1 MSNPRRLGS
10 VLHLT
15 RVVRLASRAAAVT
28 TLLAAGQPLGA
39 TEVQRPFAALAGSW
53 AGRGTISTLGGVE
66 HATCT
71 ASYQVA
77 ASAAKL
83 TFKCATESFRL
94 NLTGSVVDERGT
106 ISGTWSEQGFGTSGM
121 VSGRASGD
129 RLGFAANVAGAQVT
143 VVIATQGARQTV
155 SLKTTSP
162 FLTDG
167 ALVLLRQG

>member
-1 MSNPRRLGS
+1 MSPLRRLGS
-10 VLHLT
+10 FSRSKSMGLAP
-15 RVVRLASRAAAVT
+15 RLAVIPM
-28 TLLAAGQPLGA
+28 LLAGQPLGA
-39 TEVQRPFAALAGSW
+39 AEAQRPFAALAGSW

-77 ASAAKL
+77 ANVAKL

-94 NLTGSVVDERGT
+94 NLASSVVEERGS
-106 ISGTWSEQGFGTSGM
+106 ISGTWSEQGFGTSGT

-143 VVIATQGARQTV
+143 LVIATQHDRQTV

-167 ALVLLRQG
+167 DLVLLRQG

>member
-1 MSNPRRLGS
+1 MSPLRRLGS
-10 VLHLT
+10 FPPS
-15 RVVRLASRAAAVT
+15 RIIGLASRLVVIPM
-28 TLLAAGQPLGA
+28 LLAGPPLGA
-39 TEVQRPFAALAGSW
+39 AEVHRPFAALAGSW

-77 ASAAKL
+77 AGAARL
-83 TFKCATESFRL
+83 ALKCVTESFRL
-94 NLTGSVVDERGT
+94 NLTSSVVEERGS
-106 ISGTWSEQGFGTSGM
+106 ISGTWSEQGFGTSGT
-121 VSGRASGD
+121 VAGRASGD

-143 VVIATQGARQTV
+143 LVIATQGARQTV

-167 ALVLLRQG
+167 DLVLLRQG

>member
-10 VLHLT
+10 ARLMTGVL
-15 RVVRLASRAAAVT
+15 RFASRLAAVA
-28 TLLAAGQPLGA
+28 TLLAAGQPLA
-39 TEVQRPFAALAGSW
+39 AMEVGRPFAALAGSW

-77 ASAAKL
+77 ANSAKL
-83 TFKCATESFRL
+83 TFKCASESFRL
-94 NLTGSVVDERGT
+94 NLISAVVDERGT
-106 ISGTWSEQGFGTSGM
+106 ISGTWSEQGFGTSGT

-143 VVIATQGARQTV
+143 LVIATQGTRQTV

-167 ALVLLRQG
+167 DLVLLRQG